1 MSISAFPLRPLH
13 PSQHWNISPRAQ
25 HDSACDAHGTPLA
38 PRFAAKTV
46 HPPQRKSFSAH
57 AFAIV
62 PIMVFKKEKTGI
74 VLINTGSPDSP
85 EPQDIRPYLIE
96 FLSDRNIIKVPP
108 AIWQPILRLFI
119 ARTRPKKTAPRYQQ
133 IWTANGAPLTVESCA
148 QRDAL
153 NERLAE
159 AGIDA
164 LCEVGMRYGNPSITH
179 ALQKLEAA
187 GCNKIVALPLF
198 PQTAFSTVKTCKE
211 AIRDQIGK
219 HPNLS
224 LGAIV
229 EGYSDNPLYAQAIAA
244 SIGDAWE
251 YRPGSKLLL
260 SFHSIPLADIEVGD
274 TYVEQIK
281 TSTHQA
287 MELLGIP
294 RSDWAIAYHSRF
306 EDSRAWV
313 SPHPRTQLAQWAA
326 EGVSRIAL
334 VTPGFAS
341 DCLESLYD
349 IKSVAHDYFCGLCD
363 QNGVT
368 SDVTYIPCLNHRE
381 DHINLLFD
389 VVKRAT
395 NSI

>member
-1 MSISAFPLRPLH
+1 
-13 PSQHWNISPRAQ
+13 
-25 HDSACDAHGTPLA
+25 
-38 PRFAAKTV
+38 
-46 HPPQRKSFSAH
+46 
-57 AFAIV
+57 
-62 PIMVFKKEKTGI
+62 MVFKKEKTGI
-74 VLINTGSPDSP
+74 VLMNTGSPDSP
-85 EPQDIRPYLIE
+85 EPRDIRPYLIE

-211 AIRDQIGK
+211 AIQDQIGK

-224 LGAIV
+224 LEAIV

-260 SFHSIPLADIEVGD
+260 SFHSIPLADIEAGD

-306 EDSRAWV
+306 EDSRTWV

-381 DHINLLFD
+381 DHIDLLFD

>member
-1 MSISAFPLRPLH
+1 M
-13 PSQHWNISPRAQ
+13 
-25 HDSACDAHGTPLA
+25 
-38 PRFAAKTV
+38 
-46 HPPQRKSFSAH
+46 
-57 AFAIV
+57 
-62 PIMVFKKEKTGI
+62 
-74 VLINTGSPDSP
+74 NTGSPDSP

-108 AIWQPILRLFI
+108 AIWQPTLRLFI

-133 IWTANGAPLTVESCA
+133 IWTPNGAPLVVESFV

-159 AGIDA
+159 AGINA
-164 LCEVGMRYGNPSITH
+164 LCEVGMRYGNPSINH

-211 AIRDQIGK
+211 AIQDQIGK
-219 HPNLS
+219 HPDLS
-224 LGAIV
+224 LEAIV

-244 SIGDAWE
+244 SISDAWE

-260 SFHSIPLADIEVGD
+260 SFHSIPLADIEAGD

-281 TSTHQA
+281 ASAHQA

-313 SPHPRTQLAQWAA
+313 TPHPKTQLSQWAA

-363 QNGVT
+363 QNGVI
-368 SDVTYIPCLNHRE
+368 SDATYIPCLNHRE
-381 DHINLLFD
+381 DHIDLLFD
-389 VVKRAT
+389 VVKRTT